1 MKKISFRL
9 PFYIMFFA
17 FALLVQ
23 IYSYLEWR
31 KDTISILGTSIVFFI
46 ALYLLIDSIKSEL
59 NKKKKEYYDHIDEQY
74 KILNNVV
81 DERVNKAKEELLHS
95 QKKSVEILLKAQ
107 RNYTEAIIKDNSKK
121 NNEK

>member
-1 MKKISFRL
+1 MKKMSFRL
-9 PFYIMFFA
+9 PFHIMFFT

-59 NKKKKEYYDHIDEQY
+59 NKKKK
-74 KILNNVV
+74 
-81 DERVNKAKEELLHS
+81 RVL
-95 QKKSVEILLKAQ
+95 
-107 RNYTEAIIKDNSKK
+107 
-121 NNEK
+121 

>member
-1 MKKISFRL
+1 MS
-9 PFYIMFFA
+9 
-17 FALLVQ
+17 
-23 IYSYLEWR
+23 
-31 KDTISILGTSIVFFI
+31 
-46 ALYLLIDSIKSEL
+46 LIR
-59 NKKKKEYYDHIDEQY
+59 KKKEYYDHIDEQY

>member
-1 MKKISFRL
+1 MKKMSFRL

>member
-9 PFYIMFFA
+9 PFYIMFFT

-59 NKKKKEYYDHIDEQY
+59 SKKKKEYYDHIDEQY